1 MIHELKIL
9 PEYLGAIIEGTKT
22 FEIRKNDRNFE
33 VGDLLLLRGWNGE
46 KYTGEETTVEV
57 IYMLDDTSRYILDGY
72 VVMSII

>member
-1 MIHELKIL
+1 MKHELKIL
-9 PEYLGAIIEGTKT
+9 PEYLGPIIEGTKT

-57 IYMLDDTSRYILDGY
+57 TYILDYTSGYVLDGY
-72 VVMSII
+72 VVMSIV